1 MESLNDRRRTQMAIM
16 ISLTLGGVPVD
27 VFDQI
32 NEELDAHKHPP
43 AGLVVHL
50 AYAIDIDVVR
60 VVDVWLS
67 EEMHDAFDSSYDPP
81 AALARILRQR
91 GLGPPRLIGREVVE
105 IQSLLRGPAA

>member
-1 MESLNDRRRTQMAIM
+1 MAIM
-16 ISLTLGGVPVD
+16 INLTLGGVPVD

-32 NEELDAHKHPP
+32 NEELGAINNPP
-43 AGLVVHL
+43 AGLIVHL
-50 AYAIDIDVVR
+50 AYSADADVVR

-67 EEMHDAFDSSYDPP
+67 EDLHDAFDASCDPP
-81 AALARILRQR
+81 AVLARILRER

>member
-1 MESLNDRRRTQMAIM
+1 MAIM

-32 NEELDAHKHPP
+32 NEELGAYKNPP

-50 AYAIDIDVVR
+50 AYSVDVDVVR

-67 EEMHDAFDSSYDPP
+67 EEMHDAFDGSCDPP
-81 AALARILRQR
+81 AALAEL
-91 GLGPPRLIGREVVE
+91 LVNEVS
-105 IQSLLRGPAA
+105 IHHDS